1 MHIKSIIIEGFKS
14 YAQRTEINGFDPLF
28 NAITGLNGSGKSNIL
43 DSICFLLGISNL
55 SHVRASN
62 LQDLVYKNGQGGITK
77 ATVSITFDNS
87 NKSQSPLGFETHDE
101 ITVTRQV
108 VIGGR
113 NKYLINGVNAN
124 NTRVQDLFCS
134 VGLNVNNP
142 HFLIM
147 QGRITKV
154 LNMKPPEILAMIE
167 EAAGTRMYEC
177 KKISAQK
184 TIEKKEA
191 KLKEIQ
197 TILDEEITPTMQK
210 LQEERSSYL
219 EYQKL
224 MREIQHL
231 SRLYVAWLFVCAEET
246 KAKSAGNLKV
256 MQDNICKMQAG
267 MAENESRIEELSAQI
282 QELQKKKDQ
291 EVNGVLKTMEDT
303 LADVQRVDTKA
314 QSALDLK
321 KQNLKEETKKRKE
334 LVKSMEEDKKM
345 LVVKEQEVS
354 KLAEQLQTVQEE
366 GQKDSAA
373 LEAAE
378 QHFKAVSAGLSTN
391 EDGEEATIA
400 GQMMACKN
408 DMSKADTEAKQASSG
423 LSPFLLTPRIFA
435 NSGLHPPSSSLQAQM
450 TLKHAQA
457 ELKTKQ
463 AEVKKMD
470 SGYKRDQ
477 DSLQAVRSSKE
488 KLQADLNKLNYED
501 GKEESLLE
509 RRRQLSRE
517 AAQLKATHERLMS
530 RFPNLRFDYKDPER
544 GWERSK
550 VKGLLA
556 NLITVSDVS
565 YATALEVVAGGRL
578 YNIVVDT
585 EVTGKKLL
593 EKGELQR
600 RYTIIPLNKISA
612 KTLNDRVVNV
622 AKNLVG
628 QNNAHTALS
637 LVGYEADLRKAMEY
651 VFGSTLVCDTLD
663 NAKRVAFDKQVM
675 TKTVTLGGDIFDPQ
689 GTLSGGARSQSASVL
704 SSLQEVKD
712 VRDQLNE
719 KEAQLLDTERQLAGL
734 KGTAEKYRQ
743 LKQQLEL
750 KVEEEQ
756 ILLAKVQQSSFHQQQ
771 EELER
776 LRKAIEESEETLR
789 VTKEV
794 QKRAEEK
801 YRVLENKMK
810 NAEAEREKELKAAQQ
825 KLNAAKTKADAFN
838 KKLKQKQQESDA
850 VALELEELRREQA
863 SYEQQVQAV
872 DEAMKAIQEQIDS
885 MACTVSQNKEAV
897 RKAQEELAR
906 QKEVIMAQDK
916 ELRGK
921 SSEVNKIREQNNE
934 VQLKIKELEH
944 NINKHHKESQDAA
957 DKVTRMLEEHDWIQS
972 ERQYFGQPNTSYD
985 FKINNPREA
994 GQRLKKLEETTS
1006 KLERNVNKRA
1016 MNMLNEA
1023 EERYNDL
1030 MKKKRIVENDKA
1042 KILQTIEELDQ
1053 KKNEALNVAWQ
1064 KVNKDFGSIFSTLLP
1079 GATAKLAPPQGCGV
1093 LDGLQ
1098 FRVAL
1103 GDTWKENLTELSG
1116 GQRSLVALSLILAML
1131 LFKPA
1136 PIYILDEVDA
1146 ALDLSHTQNI
1156 GQMLRTHFRH
1166 SQFVVVSLKDGMF
1179 TNANVLFKTKFV
1191 DGMSTVTRTAL
1202 SQSEGAAPLKG
1213 HDKARQ
1219 KDKRN
1224 KQLIG

>member
-1 MHIKSIIIEGFKS
+1 MHIKSIILEGFKS

-191 KLKEIQ
+191 KLKEIN
-197 TILDEEITPTMQK
+197 T
-210 LQEERSSYL
+210 ERSSYL

-246 KAKSAGNLKV
+246 KVKSAENLKV
-256 MQDNICKMQAG
+256 MQDNIAKMQSSI
-267 MAENESRIEELSAQI
+267 AENESKVQELSAQI

-291 EVNGVLKTMEDT
+291 EVNGVLKTLEET
-303 LADVQRVDTKA
+303 LADAQRVDAKA
-314 QSALDLK
+314 QSTLDLK
-321 KQNLKEETKKRKE
+321 KQNLKDETKKRKE

-345 LVVKEQEVS
+345 LVVKEKEVS
-354 KLAEQLQTVQEE
+354 KLREQLQAVQEE
-366 GQKDSAA
+366 GQKDGAE

-391 EDGEEATIA
+391 EDGEEATLA
-400 GQMMACKN
+400 GQMMTCKN
-408 DMSKADTEAKQASSG
+408 DMSKADTEAK
-423 LSPFLLTPRIFA
+423 
-435 NSGLHPPSSSLQAQM
+435 QAQM

-463 AEVKKMD
+463 TEVKKMD
-470 SGYKRDQ
+470 SGYKKDQ
-477 DSLQAVRSSKE
+477 DNLQAVRGSRE
-488 KLQADLNKLNYED
+488 KLQAELSKLNYEGN
-501 GKEESLLE
+501 GKEENLLE
-509 RRRQLSRE
+509 TRRQLSRE
-517 AAQLKATHERLMS
+517 VTKLKETYERLVS

-544 GWERSK
+544 GWDRSK

-556 NLITVSDVS
+556 NLITVNNASC
-565 YATALEVVAGGRL
+565 ATALEVVAGGRL

-612 KTLNDRVVNV
+612 KTLNDRVVNT
-622 AKNLVG
+622 VG
-628 QNNAHTALS
+628 EENVHTALS
-637 LVGYEADLRKAMEY
+637 LVGYESDLRKAMEY

-663 NAKRVAFDKQVM
+663 NAKKVAFDKQVM

-704 SSLQEVKD
+704 LSLQEVKEVQD
-712 VRDQLNE
+712 SLNE
-719 KEAQLLDTERQLAGL
+719 KEAQLQDTERQLAGL

-743 LKQQLEL
+743 LRQQYEL
-750 KVEEEQ
+750 KMEEEQ
-756 ILLAKVQQSSFHQQQ
+756 ILQAKVQQSSFHQQQ

-789 VTKEV
+789 VTKDV

-801 YRVLENKMK
+801 YKVLENKMK

-825 KLNAAKTKADAFN
+825 RLNTAKAKADAFN

-850 VALELEELRREQA
+850 VALELEELQREQA
-863 SYEQQVQAV
+863 GYEQQIQAV

-885 MACTVSQNKEAV
+885 MASTVSQNKEAV
-897 RKAQEELAR
+897 RTAQEELTK
-906 QKEVIMAQDK
+906 QKEIIMAQDK
-916 ELRGK
+916 ELKAK
-921 SSEVNKIREQNNE
+921 SLEADSIREQNNDA
-934 VQLKIKELEH
+934 QLKIKELEH
-944 NINKHHKESQDAA
+944 NISKHRKDSQDAA
-957 DKVTRMLEEHDWIQS
+957 DKVSRMLQEHDWIHS
-972 ERQYFGQPNTSYD
+972 ERQFFGQPNTSYD
-985 FKINNPREA
+985 FKTNNPREA
-994 GQRLKKLEETTS
+994 GQRLKKLEETTT

-1053 KKNEALNVAWQ
+1053 KKNEALNLAWQ

-1093 LDGLQ
+1093 LEGLE
-1098 FRVAL
+1098 FKVAL
-1103 GDTWKENLTELSG
+1103 GNIWKENLTELSG

-1156 GQMLRTHFRH
+1156 GQMLRAHFRH

-1202 SQSEGAAPLKG
+1202 SQSDANLPHKTAHIHSEIKSLVSVK
-1213 HDKARQ
+1213 H
-1219 KDKRN
+1219 
-1224 KQLIG
+1224 LIV

>member
-55 SHVRASN
+55 THVRASN

-77 ATVSITFDNS
+77 ATVSITFDNA

-177 KKISAQK
+177 KKLSAQK

-246 KAKSAGNLKV
+246 KLKSAENLKV
-256 MQDNICKMQAG
+256 MQDNIAKMQAS
-267 MAENESRIEELSAQI
+267 MAENESKVQELSAQI

-291 EVNGVLKTMEDT
+291 EVNGVLKSLEEG
-303 LADVQRVDTKA
+303 LADVQRVDAKA

-321 KQNLKEETKKRKE
+321 KQNLKDETKKRKE

-345 LVVKEQEVS
+345 LVVKEKEVS
-354 KLAEQLQTVQEE
+354 KLTEQLQALQEE
-366 GQKDSAA
+366 GQKESAA

-391 EDGEEATIA
+391 EDGEEATLA

-408 DMSKADTEAKQASSG
+408 DMSKADTEAK
-423 LSPFLLTPRIFA
+423 
-435 NSGLHPPSSSLQAQM
+435 QAQM

-470 SGYKRDQ
+470 SGYKKDQ
-477 DSLQAVRSSKE
+477 DNLQAVRSSRE
-488 KLQADLNKLNYED
+488 KLEAELAKLNYE
-501 GKEESLLE
+501 GSEESLLDK
-509 RRRQLSRE
+509 RRQLSRE
-517 AAQLKATHERLMS
+517 VAKLKETYESRVS

-544 GWERSK
+544 GWDRSK

-556 NLITVSDVS
+556 NLITVRDVS

-585 EVTGKKLL
+585 EVSGKKLL

-612 KTLNDRVVNV
+612 KTLNEKVVNT
-622 AKNLVG
+622 AKSLVG
-628 QNNAHTALS
+628 EDNVHTALS
-637 LVGYEADLRKAMEY
+637 LVGYESDLRKAMEY

-663 NAKRVAFDKQVM
+663 NAKKVAFDKQVM

-704 SSLQEVKD
+704 SSLQELKEVQD
-712 VRDQLNE
+712 NLNE
-719 KEAQLLDTERQLAGL
+719 KEALLHDTERQLASL

-743 LKQQLEL
+743 LKQQHEL

-756 ILLAKVQQSSFHQQQ
+756 ILQAKLQQSTFHQQQ

-801 YRVLENKMK
+801 YKVLENKMK

-825 KLNAAKTKADAFN
+825 KLNAAKGKADTFN

-850 VALELEELRREQA
+850 VALELEEMRREQTG
-863 SYEQQVQAV
+863 YEQQIQAV

-885 MACTVSQNKEAV
+885 MACAVSQNKAKSTEA
-897 RKAQEELAR
+897 
-906 QKEVIMAQDK
+906 
-916 ELRGK
+916 
-921 SSEVNKIREQNNE
+921 NKIREQNNE
-934 VQLKIKELEH
+934 AQLKIKELEH
-944 NINKHHKESQDAA
+944 NINKHRKDSQDA
-957 DKVTRMLEEHDWIQS
+957 VSRMLEEHDWIHS
-972 ERQYFGQPNTSYD
+972 ERQFFGQPNTSYD
-985 FKINNPREA
+985 FKTNNPREA
-994 GQRLKKLEETTS
+994 GQRLKKLEETTT

-1053 KKNEALNVAWQ
+1053 KKNEALNLAWQ

-1093 LDGLQ
+1093 LEGLE
-1098 FRVAL
+1098 FKVAL
-1103 GDTWKENLTELSG
+1103 GNTWKENLTELSG

-1202 SQSEGAAPLKG
+1202 SQSDTNVPQKG
-1213 HDKARQ
+1213 QDKART
-1219 KDKRN
+1219 KNK
-1224 KQLIG
+1224 KQLIS

>member
-55 SHVRASN
+55 TQVRASN
-62 LQDLVYKNGQGGITK
+62 LQDLVYKNGQAGITK

-101 ITVTRQV
+101 ITITRQV

-197 TILDEEITPTMQK
+197 TVCQILFNLLTI
-210 LQEERSSYL
+210 LSSERSSYL

-246 KAKSAGNLKV
+246 KLKSAEDLKV
-256 MQDNICKMQAG
+256 MQDNITQMQAC
-267 MAENESRIEELSAQI
+267 MAENESKVQELTAQI
-282 QELQKKKDQ
+282 QELQKKRDQ
-291 EVNGVLKTMEDT
+291 EVCGVLKSLEEA
-303 LADVQRVDTKA
+303 LSEVQRVDAKA
-314 QSALDLK
+314 QSALDMK
-321 KQNLKEETKKRKE
+321 KQNLKDETKKRKE

-345 LVVKEQEVS
+345 LVVKEKEVS
-354 KLAEQLQTVQEE
+354 KLMEQLQAVQED
-366 GQKDSAA
+366 GQKESSA

-378 QHFKAVSAGLSTN
+378 QHFRAVSAGLSTN
-391 EDGEEATIA
+391 EDGEEATLA

-408 DMSKADTEAKQASSG
+408 DMSKADTEAK
-423 LSPFLLTPRIFA
+423 
-435 NSGLHPPSSSLQAQM
+435 QAQM

-470 SGYKRDQ
+470 SGYKKDQ
-477 DSLQAVRSSKE
+477 DAFQAVRSSRE
-488 KLQADLNKLNYED
+488 KLQAELAKLNYED
-501 GKEESLLE
+501 GKEESLLDK
-509 RRRQLSRE
+509 RRQLSRE
-517 AAQLKATHERLMS
+517 VSQLKETYESLMS

-544 GWERSK
+544 GWDRSR

-556 NLITVSDVS
+556 NLITVNDVS
-565 YATALEVVAGGRL
+565 YATGLEVVAGGRL

-593 EKGELQR
+593 EKGELKR

-612 KTLNDRVVNV
+612 RTLNQNVVGENNV
-622 AKNLVG
+622 
-628 QNNAHTALS
+628 HTALS

-663 NAKRVAFDKQVM
+663 NAKKVAFDKRVM

-704 SSLQEVKD
+704 SSLQELRE
-712 VRDQLNE
+712 VRDNLNN
-719 KEAQLLDTERQLAGL
+719 KEAQLQETERQLASL

-743 LKQQLEL
+743 LKQQYEL

-756 ILLAKVQQSSFHQQQ
+756 ILQTKLQQSSFHQQQ

-789 VTKEV
+789 NTKDV

-801 YRVLENKMK
+801 YKVLENKMK

-825 KLNAAKTKADAFN
+825 KLNAAKAKADAFN
-838 KKLKQKQQESDA
+838 KKLKEKQQESDA

-863 SYEQQVQAV
+863 TYEQQIQAV
-872 DEAMKAIQEQIDS
+872 DEAMKSIQEQIDS

-897 RKAQEELAR
+897 RKAQEELAK

-916 ELRGK
+916 ELKGK
-921 SSEVNKIREQNNE
+921 SMEANKIREQTNE
-934 VQLKIKELEH
+934 AQLKIKELEH
-944 NINKHHKESQDAA
+944 NISKHRKDSQDAA
-957 DKVTRMLEEHDWIQS
+957 AKVSRMLEEHDWIQL
-972 ERQYFGQPNTSYD
+972 ERHLFGQPNTAYD
-985 FKINNPREA
+985 FKANSPREA
-994 GQRLKKLEETTS
+994 GQRLKKLEETTT

-1030 MKKKRIVENDKA
+1030 MKKKRIVENDKS

-1053 KKNEALNVAWQ
+1053 KKNEALNMAWQ

-1079 GATAKLAPPQGCGV
+1079 GANARLAPPQGCGV
-1093 LDGLQ
+1093 LEGLE
-1098 FRVAL
+1098 FKVAL
-1103 GDTWKENLTELSG
+1103 GNTWKENLTELSG

-1191 DGMSTVTRTAL
+1191 DGMSTVTRSAL
-1202 SQSEGAAPLKG
+1202 SQSDANFPQKNQ
-1213 HDKARQ
+1213 DKEPPRHW
-1219 KDKRN
+1219 
-1224 KQLIG
+1224 

>member
-1 MHIKSIIIEGFKS
+1 MHIKSIILEGFKS

-43 DSICFLLGISNL
+43 DSICFLLGITNL

-101 ITVTRQV
+101 ITITRQV

-177 KKISAQK
+177 KKLSAQK

-197 TILDEEITPTMQK
+197 TILNEEITPTMNK

-246 KAKSAGNLKV
+246 KVKSAENLKV
-256 MQDNICKMQAG
+256 MQDNITKMQAS
-267 MAENESRIEELSAQI
+267 MAENESKVQELSAQI
-282 QELQKKKDQ
+282 HELQKKKDQ
-291 EVNGVLKTMEDT
+291 EMSGVLKTLEET
-303 LADVQRVDTKA
+303 LADMQRVDAKA
-314 QSALDLK
+314 QSALDMK
-321 KQNLKEETKKRKE
+321 KQNVTDETKKRKE
-334 LVKSMEEDKKM
+334 LVKSMDEDKKM
-345 LVVKEQEVS
+345 LVVKEKEVS
-354 KLAEQLQTVQEE
+354 TWTEQLKTLQDE
-366 GQKDSAA
+366 GQKDGAA

-378 QHFKAVSAGLSTN
+378 QHFRAVSAGLSTN
-391 EDGEEATIA
+391 EDGEEATLA
-400 GQMMACKN
+400 GQMMTCKN
-408 DMSKADTEAKQASSG
+408 DMSKADTEAKQA
-423 LSPFLLTPRIFA
+423 
-435 NSGLHPPSSSLQAQM
+435 QM

-457 ELKTKQ
+457 EVKTKQ
-463 AEVKKMD
+463 VEVKKMD
-470 SGYKRDQ
+470 SGYKKDQ
-477 DSLQAVRSSKE
+477 DSLQALRSNRE
-488 KLQADLNKLNYED
+488 KLQAELAKLNYEE
-501 GKEESLLE
+501 GKEENLLDK
-509 RRRQLSRE
+509 RRQLSRDV
-517 AAQLKATHERLMS
+517 AKLKETYERLMS

-544 GWERSK
+544 GWDRSK

-556 NLITVSDVS
+556 NLITVRDVS

-578 YNIVVDT
+578 YNIIADT

-612 KTLNDRVVNV
+612 KTLSDRVVNA
-622 AKNLVG
+622 AKSLVG
-628 QNNAHTALS
+628 KDNVHTALS
-637 LVGYEADLRKAMEY
+637 LVGYESDLRKAMEY
-651 VFGSTLVCDTLD
+651 VFGSTLVCDSLD
-663 NAKRVAFDKQVM
+663 DAKRVAFDKQVM

-689 GTLSGGARSQSASVL
+689 GTLSGGSRSQAASVL
-704 SSLQEVKD
+704 TCLQELKE
-712 VRDQLNE
+712 VRDNLNE
-719 KEAQLLDTERQLAGL
+719 NEAQLQDIERQLASL
-734 KGTAEKYRQ
+734 KGTAEKYRH
-743 LKQQLEL
+743 LKQQYEL

-756 ILLAKVQQSSFHQQQ
+756 ILQTKLQQSSFHQQQ

-776 LRKAIEESEETLR
+776 LHKAIEESEETLR
-789 VTKEV
+789 VTKDV

-801 YRVLENKMK
+801 YKVLENKMK
-810 NAEAEREKELKAAQQ
+810 NAGAEREKELKAAQQ
-825 KLNAAKTKADAFN
+825 NLNAAKAKADAFN
-838 KKLKQKQQESDA
+838 KKLKQKQQESES

-863 SYEQQVQAV
+863 GYEQQIQAV
-872 DEAMKAIQEQIDS
+872 DEATKAIQEQIDS

-906 QKEVIMAQDK
+906 QKEGIMAQDK
-916 ELRGK
+916 ELKSK
-921 SSEVNKIREQNNE
+921 SSEANKIREQNNE
-934 VQLKIKELEH
+934 VQLKIKEQEH
-944 NINKHHKESQDAA
+944 NISKHRKDSQEAA
-957 DKVTRMLEEHDWIQS
+957 DKVTRMLGEHDWIRS
-972 ERQYFGQPNTSYD
+972 ERQFFGQPNTSYD
-985 FKINNPREA
+985 FKTNNPKEA

-1053 KKNEALNVAWQ
+1053 KKNEALSVAWQ

-1079 GATAKLAPPQGCGV
+1079 GATAKLAPAQSGGV
-1093 LDGLQ
+1093 LEGLE
-1098 FRVAL
+1098 FKVAL
-1103 GDTWKENLTELSG
+1103 GKTWKENLTELSG

-1156 GQMLRTHFRH
+1156 GQMLRSHFRH

-1191 DGMSTVTRTAL
+1191 DGMSAVSRTAL
-1202 SQSEGAAPLKG
+1202 SQNDVSLPQKAQ
-1213 HDKARQ
+1213 DKVRQ

-1224 KQLIG
+1224 KPLIS

>member
-1 MHIKSIIIEGFKS
+1 MHIKSIILEGFKS

-147 QGRITKV
+147 QVSG
-154 LNMKPPEILAMIE
+154 ILAMIE

-191 KLKEIQ
+191 KLKEIN

-246 KAKSAGNLKV
+246 KVKSAENLKV
-256 MQDNICKMQAG
+256 MQDNIAKMQSSI
-267 MAENESRIEELSAQI
+267 AENESKVQELSAQI

-291 EVNGVLKTMEDT
+291 EVNGVLKTLEET
-303 LADVQRVDTKA
+303 LADAQRVDAKA
-314 QSALDLK
+314 QSTLDLK
-321 KQNLKEETKKRKE
+321 KQNLKDETKKRKE

-345 LVVKEQEVS
+345 LVVKEKEVS
-354 KLAEQLQTVQEE
+354 KLREQLQAVQEE
-366 GQKDSAA
+366 GQKDGAE

-391 EDGEEATIA
+391 EDGEEATLA
-400 GQMMACKN
+400 GQMMTCKN
-408 DMSKADTEAKQASSG
+408 DMSKADTEAK
-423 LSPFLLTPRIFA
+423 
-435 NSGLHPPSSSLQAQM
+435 QAQM

-463 AEVKKMD
+463 TEVKKMD
-470 SGYKRDQ
+470 SGYKKDQ
-477 DSLQAVRSSKE
+477 DNLQAVRGSRE
-488 KLQADLNKLNYED
+488 KLQAELSKLNYEGN
-501 GKEESLLE
+501 GKEENLLE
-509 RRRQLSRE
+509 TRRQLSRE
-517 AAQLKATHERLMS
+517 VTKLKETYERLVS

-544 GWERSK
+544 GWDRSK

-556 NLITVSDVS
+556 NLITVNNASC
-565 YATALEVVAGGRL
+565 ATALEVVAGGRL

-612 KTLNDRVVNV
+612 KTLNDRVVNT
-622 AKNLVG
+622 VG
-628 QNNAHTALS
+628 EENVHTALS
-637 LVGYEADLRKAMEY
+637 LVGYESDLRKAMEY

-663 NAKRVAFDKQVM
+663 NAKKVAFDKQVM

-704 SSLQEVKD
+704 LSLQEVKEVQD
-712 VRDQLNE
+712 SLNE
-719 KEAQLLDTERQLAGL
+719 KEAQLQDTERQLAGL

-743 LKQQLEL
+743 LRQQYEL
-750 KVEEEQ
+750 KMEEEQ
-756 ILLAKVQQSSFHQQQ
+756 ILQAKVQQSSFHQQQ

-789 VTKEV
+789 VTKDV

-801 YRVLENKMK
+801 YKVLENKMK

-825 KLNAAKTKADAFN
+825 RLNTAKAKADAFN

-850 VALELEELRREQA
+850 VALELEELQREQA
-863 SYEQQVQAV
+863 GYEQQIQAV

-885 MACTVSQNKEAV
+885 MASTVSQNKEAV
-897 RKAQEELAR
+897 RTAQEELTK
-906 QKEVIMAQDK
+906 QKEIIMAQDK
-916 ELRGK
+916 ELKAK
-921 SSEVNKIREQNNE
+921 SLEADSIREQNNDA
-934 VQLKIKELEH
+934 QLKIKELEH
-944 NINKHHKESQDAA
+944 NISKHRKDSQDAA
-957 DKVTRMLEEHDWIQS
+957 DKVSRMLQEHDWIHS
-972 ERQYFGQPNTSYD
+972 ERQFFGQPNTSYD
-985 FKINNPREA
+985 FKTNNPREA
-994 GQRLKKLEETTS
+994 GQRLKKLEETTT

-1053 KKNEALNVAWQ
+1053 KKNEALNLAWQ

-1093 LDGLQ
+1093 LEGLE
-1098 FRVAL
+1098 FKVAL
-1103 GDTWKENLTELSG
+1103 GNIWKENLTELSG

-1156 GQMLRTHFRH
+1156 GQMLRAHFRH

-1202 SQSEGAAPLKG
+1202 SQSDANLPHKSQDKG
-1213 HDKARQ
+1213 RQ

-1224 KQLIG
+1224 KQLIS

>member
-14 YAQRTEINGFDPLF
+14 YAQRTEINCFDPLF

-197 TILDEEITPTMQK
+197 TILNEEITPTMDK
-210 LQEERSSYL
+210 LQQERSSYL

-246 KAKSAGNLKV
+246 KLKSADNLKG
-256 MQDNICKMQAG
+256 MQDNITKMQAS
-267 MAENESRIEELSAQI
+267 MAENESKVQELSAQI

-291 EVNGVLKTMEDT
+291 EVSGVLKSLEET
-303 LADVQRVDTKA
+303 LADVQRVDAKA

-321 KQNLKEETKKRKE
+321 KQNVKDETKKRGE

-345 LVVKEQEVS
+345 LVVKEKEVS
-354 KLAEQLQTVQEE
+354 KLTEQLQALQEE
-366 GQKDSAA
+366 GQKDNAA
-373 LEAAE
+373 LETAE
-378 QHFKAVSAGLSTN
+378 QHFRAVSAGLSTN
-391 EDGEEATIA
+391 EDGEEATLA
-400 GQMMACKN
+400 GQMMTCKN
-408 DMSKADTEAKQASSG
+408 DMSKADTEAK
-423 LSPFLLTPRIFA
+423 
-435 NSGLHPPSSSLQAQM
+435 QAQM

-470 SGYKRDQ
+470 SGYKKDQ
-477 DSLQAVRSSKE
+477 DSLQAVRSSRE
-488 KLQADLNKLNYED
+488 KLQAELAKLNYED
-501 GKEESLLE
+501 GKEENLLDK
-509 RRRQLSRE
+509 RRQLSRE
-517 AAQLKATHERLMS
+517 VAKLKETYERLVS

-544 GWERSK
+544 GWDRSK

-556 NLITVSDVS
+556 NLITVRDVS
-565 YATALEVVAGGRL
+565 YATGLEVVAGGRL
-578 YNIVVDT
+578 YNIIVDT

-612 KTLNDRVVNV
+612 KTLNDRVVNT
-622 AKNLVG
+622 VG
-628 QNNAHTALS
+628 EDNVHTALS
-637 LVGYEADLRKAMEY
+637 LVGYESDLRKAMEY

-663 NAKRVAFDKQVM
+663 NAKKVAFDKQVM

-689 GTLSGGARSQSASVL
+689 GTLTGGARSQSASVL
-704 SSLQEVKD
+704 SSLQELKE
-712 VRDQLNE
+712 VRDNLND
-719 KEAQLLDTERQLAGL
+719 KEAQLQDTERQLASL

-743 LKQQLEL
+743 LKQQSEL

-756 ILLAKVQQSSFHQQQ
+756 ILQAKLQQSSFHQQQ

-801 YRVLENKMK
+801 YKVLENKMK

-825 KLNAAKTKADAFN
+825 KLNAAKAKADAFN

-863 SYEQQVQAV
+863 GYEQQIQAV
-872 DEAMKAIQEQIDS
+872 DEATRAIQEQIDS

-897 RKAQEELAR
+897 RKAQEELAK

-916 ELRGK
+916 ELKGK
-921 SSEVNKIREQNNE
+921 TTEANKIREQNNE

-944 NINKHHKESQDAA
+944 NISKHRKDSQEA
-957 DKVTRMLEEHDWIQS
+957 VSRMLEEHDWIQS
-972 ERQYFGQPNTSYD
+972 ERQFFGKPNTSYD
-985 FKINNPREA
+985 FKTNNPREA
-994 GQRLKKLEETTS
+994 GQRLKKLEETTT

-1079 GATAKLAPPQGCGV
+1079 GATAKLAPPQGGGV
-1093 LDGLQ
+1093 LEGLE
-1098 FRVAL
+1098 FKVAL
-1103 GDTWKENLTELSG
+1103 GNTWKENLTELSG

-1202 SQSEGAAPLKG
+1202 SQSDANHPHKG
-1213 HDKARQ
+1213 QDKARQ

-1224 KQLIG
+1224 KPCK

>member
-177 KKISAQK
+177 KKISAQR

-191 KLKEIQ
+191 KLREIQ

-246 KAKSAGNLKV
+246 KVKSAENLKV
-256 MQDNICKMQAG
+256 MQGNIVKMQAQV
-267 MAENESRIEELSAQI
+267 AENESKIQELSAQI
-282 QELQKKKDQ
+282 QELQKKNDQ
-291 EVNGVLKTMEDT
+291 EVNGELKTLEMS
-303 LADVQRVDTKA
+303 LASVQREDAKA
-314 QSALDLK
+314 QSSLDLK

-334 LVKSMEEDKKM
+334 LVKSMEEDKKV
-345 LVVKEQEVS
+345 LVVKEKEVS
-354 KLAEQLQTVQEE
+354 KLSEQLQALQVE
-366 GQKDSAA
+366 GQRNTAE

-391 EDGEEATIA
+391 EDGEEATLA

-408 DMSKADTEAKQASSG
+408 EMSKADTEAK
-423 LSPFLLTPRIFA
+423 
-435 NSGLHPPSSSLQAQM
+435 QAQM

-463 AEVKKMD
+463 AEMKKMD
-470 SGYKRDQ
+470 SGYKKDQ
-477 DSLQAVRSSKE
+477 DTFKAVKSSRE
-488 KLQADLNKLNYED
+488 KLEAELAKLNYED
-501 GKEESLLE
+501 GKEESLME
-509 RRRQLSRE
+509 KRRQLSRE
-517 AAQLKATHERLMS
+517 VAHLKETFDRLMS
-530 RFPNLRFDYKDPER
+530 RFPSLRFEYKDPER
-544 GWERSK
+544 GWDRSK

-556 NLITVSDVS
+556 NLISVSDVS

-612 KTLNDRVVNV
+612 KTLNDKVIHT
-622 AKNLVG
+622 AKRLVG
-628 QNNAHTALS
+628 EDNVHTALS
-637 LVGYEADLRKAMEY
+637 LVGYESDLRKAMEY

-663 NAKRVAFDKQVM
+663 NAKKVAFDKQVM

-689 GTLSGGARSQSASVL
+689 GTLSGGARSQSASIL

-712 VRDQLNE
+712 VQDSLSD
-719 KEAQLLDTERQLAGL
+719 KEAKLQDTERQMSSL

-743 LKQQLEL
+743 LKQQHEL

-756 ILLAKVQQSSFHQQQ
+756 ILQTKLQQSSFHQQQ

-776 LRKAIEESEETLR
+776 LQKAIDESEATLR
-789 VTKEV
+789 LTKEL

-801 YRVLENKMK
+801 YKVLENKMK
-810 NAEAEREKELKAAQQ
+810 NAEAEREKELKAAQE
-825 KLNAAKTKADAFN
+825 KLNKAKAKADAFN
-838 KKLKQKQQESDA
+838 KTLKQKQQESEA

-863 SYEQQVQAV
+863 TYEQQIQAV

-885 MACTVSQNKEAV
+885 MACTVTQNKEAV
-897 RKAQEELAR
+897 RKAQEELTKL
-906 QKEVIMAQDK
+906 KEVIMAQDK
-916 ELRGK
+916 EIKGK
-921 SSEVNKIREQNNE
+921 NSEANKIREQNNE
-934 VQLKIKELEH
+934 VQLKIKEQEH
-944 NINKHHKESQDAA
+944 NISKHHKDSQDAA
-957 DKVTRMLEEHDWIQS
+957 DKVARMLEEHDWIQS
-972 ERQYFGQPNTSYD
+972 ERHFFGQPNSSYD
-985 FKINNPREA
+985 FKVNNPREA

-1053 KKNEALNVAWQ
+1053 KKNEALNLAWQ

-1079 GATAKLAPPQGCGV
+1079 GATAKLAPQQGCGV
-1093 LDGLQ
+1093 LDGLE
-1098 FRVAL
+1098 FKVAL

-1156 GQMLRTHFRH
+1156 GQMLRTHFRR

-1202 SQSEGAAPLKG
+1202 SQSDANVPQKG
-1213 HDKARQ
+1213 QDKARQ

-1224 KQLIG
+1224 KQLSAL

>member
-1 MHIKSIIIEGFKS
+1 MYIKSIIIEGFKS

-55 SHVRASN
+55 THVRASN

-147 QGRITKV
+147 QV
-154 LNMKPPEILAMIE
+154 SLVSILAMIE

-246 KAKSAGNLKV
+246 KLKSAENLKV
-256 MQDNICKMQAG
+256 MQDNIAKMQAS
-267 MAENESRIEELSAQI
+267 MAENESKVQELTAQI

-291 EVNGVLKTMEDT
+291 EVNGVLKSLEEA
-303 LADVQRVDTKA
+303 LADVQRVDAKA

-321 KQNLKEETKKRKE
+321 KSNLKDETKKRKE
-334 LVKSMEEDKKM
+334 LVKNMEEDKKM
-345 LVVKEQEVS
+345 LVVKEKEVS
-354 KLAEQLQTVQEE
+354 VLTKQLQALQEE
-366 GQKDSAA
+366 GKNDSAA

-391 EDGEEATIA
+391 EDGEEATLA

-408 DMSKADTEAKQASSG
+408 DISKADTEAK
-423 LSPFLLTPRIFA
+423 
-435 NSGLHPPSSSLQAQM
+435 QAQM

-470 SGYKRDQ
+470 SGYKKDQ
-477 DSLQAVRSSKE
+477 DTLKAVKNSRE
-488 KLQADLNKLNYED
+488 KLEAELAKLNYED

-509 RRRQLSRE
+509 KRRQLSRE
-517 AAQLKATHERLMS
+517 ITKLKETHERLMS

-544 GWERSK
+544 GWDRSK

-556 NLITVSDVS
+556 NLITVSDIS
-565 YATALEVVAGGRL
+565 YSTALEVVAGGRL

-612 KTLNDRVVNV
+612 KTLNDRVINAVGVDNV
-622 AKNLVG
+622 
-628 QNNAHTALS
+628 HTALS
-637 LVGYEADLRKAMEY
+637 LVGYESDLRKAMEY
-651 VFGSTLVCDTLD
+651 VFGATLVCDTLD
-663 NAKRVAFDKQVM
+663 NAKKVAFDKQVM

-704 SSLQEVKD
+704 SSLKEVKEVQD
-712 VRDQLNE
+712 NLNE
-719 KEAQLLDTERQLAGL
+719 KEAQLQDTERQLASL

-743 LKQQLEL
+743 LKQQYEL

-756 ILLAKVQQSSFHQQQ
+756 ILQAKVQQSSFHQQQ

-801 YRVLENKMK
+801 YKVLENKMK

-825 KLNAAKTKADAFN
+825 KLNTAKAKADAFN
-838 KKLKQKQQESDA
+838 KKLKQKQQEADA
-850 VALELEELRREQA
+850 VALELEELQREQA
-863 SYEQQVQAV
+863 GYEQQIQAV

-897 RKAQEELAR
+897 RKAQEELAK
-906 QKEVIMAQDK
+906 QKEVIVSQDK
-916 ELRGK
+916 ALKTK
-921 SSEVNKIREQNNE
+921 STEANKLREQNNE

-944 NINKHHKESQDAA
+944 NISKHRKDSQDAA
-957 DKVTRMLEEHDWIQS
+957 DKVTRMLEEHDWINS
-972 ERQYFGQPNTSYD
+972 ERHFFGQPNTSYD
-985 FKINNPREA
+985 FKTNNPREA

-1093 LDGLQ
+1093 LEGLE
-1098 FRVAL
+1098 FKVAL
-1103 GDTWKENLTELSG
+1103 GNTWKENLTELSG

-1202 SQSEGAAPLKG
+1202 SQSDPKKIQENFLFISCVLLCL
-1213 HDKARQ
+1213 HLCIS
-1219 KDKRN
+1219 N
-1224 KQLIG
+1224 NNELYFV

>member
-1 MHIKSIIIEGFKS
+1 MYIKSIIIEGFKS

-55 SHVRASN
+55 THVRASN

-246 KAKSAGNLKV
+246 KLKSAENLKV
-256 MQDNICKMQAG
+256 MQDNIAKMQAS
-267 MAENESRIEELSAQI
+267 MAENESKVQELTAQI
-282 QELQKKKDQ
+282 QELQKEKDQ
-291 EVNGVLKTMEDT
+291 EVNGVLKSLEEA
-303 LADVQRVDTKA
+303 LADVQRVDAKA

-321 KQNLKEETKKRKE
+321 KSNLKDETKKRKE
-334 LVKSMEEDKKM
+334 LVKNMEEDKKM
-345 LVVKEQEVS
+345 LVVKEKEVS
-354 KLAEQLQTVQEE
+354 VLTKQLQALQEE
-366 GQKDSAA
+366 GKNDSAA

-391 EDGEEATIA
+391 EDGEEATLA
-400 GQMMACKN
+400 GQMMTCKN
-408 DMSKADTEAKQASSG
+408 DMSKADTEAK
-423 LSPFLLTPRIFA
+423 
-435 NSGLHPPSSSLQAQM
+435 QAQM

-470 SGYKRDQ
+470 SGYKKDQ
-477 DSLQAVRSSKE
+477 DTLKAVKNSRE
-488 KLQADLNKLNYED
+488 KLEAELAKLNYED

-509 RRRQLSRE
+509 KRRQLSRE
-517 AAQLKATHERLMS
+517 IAKLKETHERLMS

-544 GWERSK
+544 GWDRSK

-556 NLITVSDVS
+556 NLITVSDIS
-565 YATALEVVAGGRL
+565 YSTALEVVAGGRL

-612 KTLNDRVVNV
+612 KTLNDRVINA
-622 AKNLVG
+622 AKSLVG
-628 QNNAHTALS
+628 VDNVHTALS
-637 LVGYEADLRKAMEY
+637 LVGYESDLRKAMEY
-651 VFGSTLVCDTLD
+651 VFGATLVCDTLD
-663 NAKRVAFDKQVM
+663 NAKKVAFDKQVM

-704 SSLQEVKD
+704 SSLKEVKEVQD
-712 VRDQLNE
+712 NLNE
-719 KEAQLLDTERQLAGL
+719 KEAQLQDTERQLASL
-734 KGTAEKYRQ
+734 KGTAEKYAH
-743 LKQQLEL
+743 LKQQYEL

-756 ILLAKVQQSSFHQQQ
+756 ILQAKVQQSSFHQQQ

-801 YRVLENKMK
+801 YKVLENKMK

-825 KLNAAKTKADAFN
+825 KLNTAKAKADAFN
-838 KKLKQKQQESDA
+838 KKLKQKQQTKST
-850 VALELEELRREQA
+850 
-863 SYEQQVQAV
+863 
-872 DEAMKAIQEQIDS
+872 EA
-885 MACTVSQNKEAV
+885 NK
-897 RKAQEELAR
+897 L
-906 QKEVIMAQDK
+906 
-916 ELRGK
+916 
-921 SSEVNKIREQNNE
+921 REQNNE

-944 NINKHHKESQDAA
+944 NISKHRKDSQDA
-957 DKVTRMLEEHDWIQS
+957 VTRMLEEHDWINS
-972 ERQYFGQPNTSYD
+972 ERHFFGQPNTSYD
-985 FKINNPREA
+985 FKTNNPREA

-1079 GATAKLAPPQGCGV
+1079 GATAKLAPPQGGGV
-1093 LDGLQ
+1093 LEGLE
-1098 FRVAL
+1098 FKVAL
-1103 GDTWKENLTELSG
+1103 GNTWKENLTELSG

-1202 SQSEGAAPLKG
+1202 SQSDPKKIQEKPSHKE
-1213 HDKARQ
+1213 
-1219 KDKRN
+1219 KRS
-1224 KQLIG
+1224 KQLIS

>member
-1 MHIKSIIIEGFKS
+1 MYIKSIIIEGFKS

-55 SHVRASN
+55 THVRASN

-246 KAKSAGNLKV
+246 KLKSAENLKV
-256 MQDNICKMQAG
+256 MQDNIAKMQAS
-267 MAENESRIEELSAQI
+267 MAENESKVQELTAQI
-282 QELQKKKDQ
+282 QELQKEKDQ
-291 EVNGVLKTMEDT
+291 EVNGVLKSLEEA
-303 LADVQRVDTKA
+303 LADVQRVDAKA

-321 KQNLKEETKKRKE
+321 KSNLKDETKKRKE
-334 LVKSMEEDKKM
+334 LVKNMEEDKKM
-345 LVVKEQEVS
+345 LVVKEKEVS
-354 KLAEQLQTVQEE
+354 VLTKQLQALQEE
-366 GQKDSAA
+366 GKNDSAA

-391 EDGEEATIA
+391 EDGEEATLA
-400 GQMMACKN
+400 GQMMTCKN
-408 DMSKADTEAKQASSG
+408 DMSKADTEAKQV
-423 LSPFLLTPRIFA
+423 T
-435 NSGLHPPSSSLQAQM
+435 
-450 TLKHAQA
+450 KHAQA

-470 SGYKRDQ
+470 SGYKKDQ
-477 DSLQAVRSSKE
+477 DTLKAVKNSRE
-488 KLQADLNKLNYED
+488 KLEAELAKLNYED

-509 RRRQLSRE
+509 KRRQLSRE
-517 AAQLKATHERLMS
+517 IAKLKETHERLMS

-544 GWERSK
+544 GWDRSK

-556 NLITVSDVS
+556 NLITVSDIS
-565 YATALEVVAGGRL
+565 YSTALEVVAGGRL

-612 KTLNDRVVNV
+612 KTLNDRVINA
-622 AKNLVG
+622 AKSLVG
-628 QNNAHTALS
+628 VDNVHTALS
-637 LVGYEADLRKAMEY
+637 LVGYESDLRKAMEY
-651 VFGSTLVCDTLD
+651 VFGATLVCDTLD
-663 NAKRVAFDKQVM
+663 NAKKVAFDKQVM

-704 SSLQEVKD
+704 SSLKEVKEVQD
-712 VRDQLNE
+712 NLNE
-719 KEAQLLDTERQLAGL
+719 KEAQLQDTERQLASL

-743 LKQQLEL
+743 LKQQYEL

-756 ILLAKVQQSSFHQQQ
+756 ILQAKVQQSSFHQQQ

-801 YRVLENKMK
+801 YKVLENKMK

-825 KLNAAKTKADAFN
+825 KLNTAKAKADPEFSSAG
-838 KKLKQKQQESDA
+838 EADA
-850 VALELEELRREQA
+850 VALELEELQREQA
-863 SYEQQVQAV
+863 GYEQQIQAV

-897 RKAQEELAR
+897 RKAHEELVK
-906 QKEVIMAQDK
+906 QKEVIVAQDK
-916 ELRGK
+916 ELKTK
-921 SSEVNKIREQNNE
+921 STEANKLREQNNE

-944 NINKHHKESQDAA
+944 NISKHRKDSQDAA
-957 DKVTRMLEEHDWIQS
+957 DKVTRMLEEHDWINS
-972 ERQYFGQPNTSYD
+972 ERHFFGQPNTSYD
-985 FKINNPREA
+985 FKTNNPREA

-1079 GATAKLAPPQGCGV
+1079 GATAKLAPPQGGGV
-1093 LDGLQ
+1093 LEGLE
-1098 FRVAL
+1098 FKVAL
-1103 GDTWKENLTELSG
+1103 GNTWKENLTELSG

-1202 SQSEGAAPLKG
+1202 SQSDPKKIQEKPSHKE
-1213 HDKARQ
+1213 
-1219 KDKRN
+1219 KRS
-1224 KQLIG
+1224 KQLIS